1 MITIKSAEEIELM
14 AQAGRIT
21 ALALREVEKAVRAG
35 ISTKELDDIAYDA
48 ITSMGAKPAFL
59 GYNGFK
65 GSICASPNDVIV
77 HGIPS
82 RKVILKEGDIISVDI
97 GAVYRGFVGDMARTF
112 PVGEISDEAA
122 KLIEVTRQSFF
133 EGIEFCRDGN
143 RLNDISKAIGDYAES
158 FGYGVV
164 RDYVGHGIGR
174 KMHEEPSVPN
184 YDTGRPGVRLRKG
197 MVLAIEPMI
206 NIGTWDTLLADDGWK
221 VSTADGSL
229 SAHYE
234 NTVAI
239 TSDGP
244 RILTVVE

>member
-14 AQAGRIT
+14 AEAGRIT
-21 ALALREVEKAVRAG
+21 ALALREVEKAVSAG
-35 ISTKELDDIAYDA
+35 ISTKELDEIAYEA

-82 RKVILKEGDIISVDI
+82 RKVILREGDIISVDI
-97 GAVYRGFVGDMARTF
+97 GAVYKGFVGDMARTF
-112 PVGEISDEAA
+112 PVGKISDEAA

-143 RLNDISKAIGDYAES
+143 RLNDISKAVGDYAES

-184 YDTGRPGVRLRKG
+184 YDTGRPGIRLRKG

-206 NIGTWDTLLADDGWK
+206 NIGTWDTVLADDGWK
-221 VSTADGSL
+221 VSTADGTL

-244 RILTVVE
+244 RILTRAD

>member
-143 RLNDISKAIGDYAES
+143 RLNDISKAVGDYAES

-184 YDTGRPGVRLRKG
+184 YDTGRPGIRLRKG

-206 NIGTWDTLLADDGWK
+206 NIGTWDTVLADDGWK
-221 VSTADGSL
+221 VSTADGTL

-244 RILTVVE
+244 RILTRAD

>member
-1 MITIKSAEEIELM
+1 MAE
-14 AQAGRIT
+14 AGRIT

-35 ISTKELDDIAYDA
+35 ISTKELDEIAYEA

-82 RKVILKEGDIISVDI
+82 RKVILREGDIISVDI
-97 GAVYRGFVGDMARTF
+97 GAVYMGFVGDMARTF
-112 PVGEISDEAA
+112 PVGKISDEAA

-143 RLNDISKAIGDYAES
+143 RLNDISKAVGDYAES

-184 YDTGRPGVRLRKG
+184 YDTGRPGIRLRKG

-206 NIGTWDTLLADDGWK
+206 NIGTWDTVLADDGWK
-221 VSTADGSL
+221 VSTADGTL

-244 RILTVVE
+244 RILTRAD

>member
-14 AQAGRIT
+14 AEAGRIT
-21 ALALREVEKAVRAG
+21 ATALQEVEKAVRAG
-35 ISTKELDDIAYDA
+35 ISTKELDTIAYDT
-48 ITSMGAKPAFL
+48 ILSLGAKPAFL
-59 GYNGFK
+59 NYNGFK

-77 HGIPS
+77 HGIPNK
-82 RKVILKEGDIISVDI
+82 KVVLKDGDIISIDI
-97 GAVYRGFVGDMARTF
+97 GAVYKGFVGDMARTF
-112 PVGEISDEAA
+112 TVGEVSEEAK
-122 KLIEVTRQSFF
+122 KLIEVTKQSFF
-133 EGIEFCRDGN
+133 EGIKYCRDGC

-164 RDYVGHGIGR
+164 REYVGHGIGR
-174 KMHEEPSVPN
+174 KMHEDPAVPN
-184 YDTGRPGVRLRKG
+184 YDTGRSGVRLRKG

-206 NIGTWDTLLADDGWK
+206 NIGTWETILDDDGWK

-239 TSDGP
+239 TADGP
-244 RILTVVE
+244 RILTMV

>member
-1 MITIKSAEEIELM
+1 MAE
-14 AQAGRIT
+14 AGRIT

-35 ISTKELDDIAYDA
+35 ISTKELDEIAYEA

-82 RKVILKEGDIISVDI
+82 RKVILREGDIISVDI
-97 GAVYRGFVGDMARTF
+97 GAVYKGFVGDMARTF
-112 PVGEISDEAA
+112 PVGKVSDEAA

-143 RLNDISKAIGDYAES
+143 RLNDISKAVGDYAES

-184 YDTGRPGVRLRKG
+184 YDTGRPGIRLRKG

-206 NIGTWDTLLADDGWK
+206 NIGTWDTVLADDGWK
-221 VSTADGSL
+221 VSTADGTL

-244 RILTVVE
+244 RILTRAD

>member
-1 MITIKSAEEIELM
+1 M
-14 AQAGRIT
+14 
-21 ALALREVEKAVRAG
+21 
-35 ISTKELDDIAYDA
+35 
-48 ITSMGAKPAFL
+48 
-59 GYNGFK
+59 
-65 GSICASPNDVIV
+65 
-77 HGIPS
+77 
-82 RKVILKEGDIISVDI
+82 DI
-97 GAVYRGFVGDMARTF
+97 GAVYKGFVGDMARTF
-112 PVGEISDEAA
+112 PVGKISDEAA

-143 RLNDISKAIGDYAES
+143 RLNDISKAVGDYAES

-184 YDTGRPGVRLRKG
+184 YDTGRPGIRLRKG

-206 NIGTWDTLLADDGWK
+206 NIGTWDTVLADDGWK
-221 VSTADGSL
+221 VSTADGTL

-244 RILTVVE
+244 RILTRAD

>member
-14 AQAGRIT
+14 AEAGRIT

-82 RKVILKEGDIISVDI
+82 RKVILREGDIISVDI

-184 YDTGRPGVRLRKG
+184 YDTGRPGIRLRKG

-206 NIGTWDTLLADDGWK
+206 NIGTWDTVLADDGWK

-229 SAHYE
+229 SV
-234 NTVAI
+234 TTRI
-239 TSDGP
+239 PLPSP
-244 RILTVVE
+244 RMARGH

>member
-14 AQAGRIT
+14 AEAGRIT

-35 ISTKELDDIAYDA
+35 ISTKELDDIAYEA

-82 RKVILKEGDIISVDI
+82 RKVILREGDIISVDI

-122 KLIEVTRQSFF
+122 KLIEVTKQSFF

-143 RLNDISKAIGDYAES
+143 RLNDISKAVGDYAES

-184 YDTGRPGVRLRKG
+184 YDTGRPGIRLRKG

-206 NIGTWDTLLADDGWK
+206 NIGTWDTVLADDGWK
-221 VSTADGSL
+221 VSTADGTL

-244 RILTVVE
+244 RILTRAD

>member
-1 MITIKSAEEIELM
+1 M

>member
-1 MITIKSAEEIELM
+1 MAE
-14 AQAGRIT
+14 AGRIT

-35 ISTKELDDIAYDA
+35 ISTKELDEIAYEA

-82 RKVILKEGDIISVDI
+82 RKVILREGDIISVDI

-122 KLIEVTRQSFF
+122 KLIEVTKQSFF

-143 RLNDISKAIGDYAES
+143 RLNDISKAVGDYAES

-184 YDTGRPGVRLRKG
+184 YDTGRPGIRLRKG

-206 NIGTWDTLLADDGWK
+206 NIGTWDTVLADDGWK
-221 VSTADGSL
+221 VSTADGTL

-244 RILTVVE
+244 RILTRAD

>member
-1 MITIKSAEEIELM
+1 MAE
-14 AQAGRIT
+14 AGRIT

-35 ISTKELDDIAYDA
+35 ISTKELDEIAYEA

-82 RKVILKEGDIISVDI
+82 RKVILREGDIISVDI
-97 GAVYRGFVGDMARTF
+97 GAVYKGFVGDMARTF
-112 PVGEISDEAA
+112 PVGKISDEAA

-143 RLNDISKAIGDYAES
+143 RLNDISKAVGDYAES

-184 YDTGRPGVRLRKG
+184 YDTGRPGIRLRKG

-206 NIGTWDTLLADDGWK
+206 NIGTWDTVLADDGWK
-221 VSTADGSL
+221 VSTADGTL

-244 RILTVVE
+244 RILTRAD

>member
-14 AQAGRIT
+14 AEAGRIT

-35 ISTKELDDIAYDA
+35 ISTKELDEIAYEA

-82 RKVILKEGDIISVDI
+82 RKVILREGDIISVDI
-97 GAVYRGFVGDMARTF
+97 GAVYKGFVGDMARTF
-112 PVGEISDEAA
+112 PVGKVSDEAA

-143 RLNDISKAIGDYAES
+143 RLNDISKAVGDYAES

-184 YDTGRPGVRLRKG
+184 YDTGRPGIRLRKG

-206 NIGTWDTLLADDGWK
+206 NIGTWDTVLADDGWK
-221 VSTADGSL
+221 VSTADGTL

-244 RILTVVE
+244 RILTRAD

>member
-14 AQAGRIT
+14 AEAGRIT

-35 ISTKELDDIAYDA
+35 ISTKELDEIAYEA

-82 RKVILKEGDIISVDI
+82 RKVILREGDIISVDI
-97 GAVYRGFVGDMARTF
+97 GAVYKGFVGDMARTF
-112 PVGEISDEAA
+112 PVGKISDEAA

-143 RLNDISKAIGDYAES
+143 RLNDISKAVGDYAES

-184 YDTGRPGVRLRKG
+184 YDTGRPGIRLRKG

-206 NIGTWDTLLADDGWK
+206 NIGTWDTVLADDGWK
-221 VSTADGSL
+221 VSTADGTL

-244 RILTVVE
+244 RILTRAD

>member
-14 AQAGRIT
+14 AEAGRIT

-35 ISTKELDDIAYDA
+35 ISTKELDEIAYEA

-82 RKVILKEGDIISVDI
+82 RKVILREGDIISVDI
-97 GAVYRGFVGDMARTF
+97 GAVYKGFVGDMARTF
-112 PVGEISDEAA
+112 PVGKISDEAA

-133 EGIEFCRDGN
+133 EGIEFCRNGN
-143 RLNDISKAIGDYAES
+143 RLNDISKAVGDYAES

-184 YDTGRPGVRLRKG
+184 YDTGRPGIRLRKG

-206 NIGTWDTLLADDGWK
+206 NIGTWDTVLADDGWK
-221 VSTADGSL
+221 VSTADGTL

-244 RILTVVE
+244 RILTRAD

>member
-14 AQAGRIT
+14 AEAGRLT
-21 ALALREVEKAVRAG
+21 ALALAEVEKAVRPG
-35 ISTKELDDIAYDA
+35 ISTKELDRIAYDA

-59 GYNGFK
+59 NYNGFP
-65 GSICASPNDVIV
+65 GSICASPNSVIV

-82 RKVILKEGDIISVDI
+82 KKIILREGDIISIDI
-97 GAVYRGFVGDMARTF
+97 GAVYKDYVGDMARTY
-112 PVGEISDEAA
+112 PVGDISEDAR

-133 EGIEFCRDGN
+133 EGLEYVRDGN
-143 RLNDISKAIGDYAES
+143 RLNQVSKAIGDYAES

-164 RDYVGHGIGR
+164 REYVGHGIGR
-174 KMHEEPSVPN
+174 KMHEDPSVPN

-197 MVLAIEPMI
+197 MVIAIEPII
-206 NIGTWDTLLADDGWK
+206 NIGTWETVVADDDWT

-244 RILTVVE
+244 KILTAVE

>member
-1 MITIKSAEEIELM
+1 MAE
-14 AQAGRIT
+14 AGRIT

-35 ISTKELDDIAYDA
+35 ISTKELDEIAYEA
-48 ITSMGAKPAFL
+48 ITSVGAKPAFL

-82 RKVILKEGDIISVDI
+82 RKVILREGDIISVDI
-97 GAVYRGFVGDMARTF
+97 GAVYKGFVGDMARTF
-112 PVGEISDEAA
+112 PVGKVSDEAA

-143 RLNDISKAIGDYAES
+143 RLNDISKAVGDYAES

-184 YDTGRPGVRLRKG
+184 YDTGRPGIRLRKG

-206 NIGTWDTLLADDGWK
+206 NIGTWDTVLADDGWK
-221 VSTADGSL
+221 VSTADGTL

-244 RILTVVE
+244 RILTRAD

>member
-14 AQAGRIT
+14 AEAGRIT
-21 ALALREVEKAVRAG
+21 ALALREVEKAVRPG
-35 ISTKELDDIAYDA
+35 ISTKELDEIAYKA

-59 GYNGFK
+59 GYNGFT

-82 RKVILKEGDIISVDI
+82 DRVILREGDIISVDI
-97 GAVYRGFVGDMARTF
+97 GAVYRGFVGDMARTY
-112 PVGEISDEAA
+112 PVGKISDEAA

-143 RLNDISKAIGDYAES
+143 RLNDISKAVGDYAES

-206 NIGTWDTLLADDGWK
+206 NIGTWDTVLADDGWK
-221 VSTADGSL
+221 VSTADGTL

-244 RILTVVE
+244 RILTVAD